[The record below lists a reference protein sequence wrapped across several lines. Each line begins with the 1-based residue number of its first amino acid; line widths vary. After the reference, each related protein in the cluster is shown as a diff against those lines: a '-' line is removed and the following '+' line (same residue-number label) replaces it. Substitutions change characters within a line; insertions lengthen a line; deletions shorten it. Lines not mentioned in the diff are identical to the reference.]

1 MTHTLKFAHWLARLR
16 TAVVVTVLTAAVF
29 GCSND
34 ADLLTPDTSTP
45 PETPGTGV
53 TEVTQLDDEGVLTAI
68 TFRGGI
74 PFGTF
79 AQPTGSYGSP
89 FNGAM
94 ANIWPKFL
102 LDQLRQIKAR
112 GGRVVLMFAGSELH
126 YKNRRGNF
134 DLGKWKA
141 RVDRFKHVNF
151 NSYVNDGTII
161 GHYLIDEPQDPENWR
176 GRPISQATVEEM
188 ARYSKRLWPNMVT
201 IVRAPPT
208 WLVKWKGSYR
218 ALDAAWAQYLAR
230 FGSPRSYIQPN
241 IAAAQKKGLALIT
254 GLNLLHGGNPK
265 KTPMNAREVV
275 QYGSA
280 LLESS
285 YPCAFISWKYN
296 ASFLRSPGMKAAM
309 ETLRRKAQSRGTKSC
324 RGS

>member
-1 MTHTLKFAHWLARLR
+1 M
-16 TAVVVTVLTAAVF
+16 
-29 GCSND
+29 
-34 ADLLTPDTSTP
+34 
-45 PETPGTGV
+45 
-53 TEVTQLDDEGVLTAI
+53 LTAI

-79 AQPTGSYGSP
+79 AQPTASYGTP

-102 LDQLRQIKAR
+102 LEQLRQIKAR

-126 YKNRRGNF
+126 YKNRRGF

-151 NSYVNDGTII
+151 SSYVNDGTII

-188 ARYSKRLWPNMVT
+188 ARYSKQRWPNMAT

-208 WLVKWKGSYR
+208 WLAKWGGSYR
-218 ALDAAWAQYLAR
+218 SLDAAWAQYLAR
-230 FGSPRSYIQPN
+230 LGSPRAYIQSN
-241 IAAAQKKGLALIT
+241 IAAAQKKRLALIT

-265 KTPMNAREVV
+265 KTPMNASEVV
-275 QYGSA
+275 QYGSV

-296 ASFLRSPGMKAAM
+296 ASFLRNRGMRAAM